1 MPKIS
6 LLAKEICVKMI
17 NKHAFCLTQ
26 RDKWETPCGHTFMPR
41 KHGHKKRK
49 GDEQAMSLQLIL
61 GGSGS
66 GKTYH
71 LYTELIRQSLEQ
83 PDTRY
88 IAIVPEQFTM
98 QTQKEI
104 VSLHPN
110 HGVMNIDI
118 VSFKRLA
125 YRVFE
130 ELAISN
136 PQVLDDMGKSMVLR
150 KVAANKKKD
159 LVLYREHLSK
169 SGFISQLKSM
179 LSELYQYG
187 VSPEMLNERI
197 PDTVSPMLRQK
208 LSDISVIYQG
218 FKDYI
223 RDKYITTEE
232 ILDVLCRVLPRSELI
247 KNSVITL
254 DGYTGFTP
262 VQYRILEL
270 FLRYSKRVIVTV
282 TIDPSENLSRRSGVQ
297 ELFYMSRQM
306 IWKLNELAKETGAGK
321 EKDLLLKNH
330 PAVRYLGEAKEE
342 NKEGGGKVN
351 ALDFLEQNLYR
362 YKGKA
367 CHEASSS
374 IRLIKALNPME
385 EISFVIRSMEEE
397 IRNQGL
403 RYRDMAVITGDIGGY
418 SNEIIHQFQLN
429 KIPFFLDDKKSI
441 LKNPM
446 VELIRAA
453 IEIIQK
459 NFSYESVFR
468 YLRTGL
474 IVGKEEEKTDRL
486 ENYVIAMG
494 IRGFKR
500 WDSQWEGWY
509 RGGKEL
515 NLEELN
521 GFREEIMAPLRRLK
535 EAFGEAD
542 STVASMTRAMTV
554 LLLETGIEEK
564 MLAYEERF
572 REMGEFTLAMEY
584 SQVYGLVMDLFDRLA
599 GLLGEE
605 HVSKREYGEIL
616 DAGFSE
622 IQVGLI
628 PATIDRVVVGDITRT
643 RLDHIKVLFFVGV
656 NDGIVP
662 VKKEKSSLFTDRE
675 REFLGDHQME
685 LAPTARE
692 EGFRQRFYL
701 YLALTKPEKRLVL
714 SYAAMGGSG
723 KSLRPSTLI
732 GELKRLFPGLLEAPP
747 LKMAA
752 PLSMRE
758 AKNQLADG
766 LRDYGKN
773 GEDRRLLE
781 LLKAFLLSDD
791 QREEGKRLTE
801 AAFHAY
807 EQKGIGKI
815 AARALYGSVISGSV
829 TRMEQYASCAY
840 AHFLSYGLELM
851 ERQEYELAA
860 MDIGNLFHDSIDLWF
875 QRMKEEGRDFK
886 TLTEEERKSLVH
898 ECVIKVTEEYG
909 NTILKSSA
917 RNAYLAG
924 KVERITDR
932 TVWALSEQL
941 KKGDFVPVG
950 FEVSFSAADQLKA
963 MRIPLSKEEAIH
975 LRGRIDRMDLCED
988 EEAVYV
994 KIIDYKSGST
1004 AFDLTALYYG
1014 LQLQLVVYMDAALEM
1029 EERRKPDKSVVPA
1042 GIFYYNINDPVI
1054 EREGKMTDEEI
1065 GGRILKQLRM
1075 NGLVN
1080 SDLSAVSHLDHEI
1093 ETESDVIPVSM
1104 KNGIIQEAKSSVAGE
1119 KRFSSLRQFVREKL
1133 KTEGR
1138 EILDGV
1144 IHVNPYKQGNRSAC
1158 DYCPYH
1164 AVCGFDLKTAG
1175 YGFRKFKALKSEEIW
1190 PAIEGVEEEGE

>member
-1 MPKIS
+1 
-6 LLAKEICVKMI
+6 
-17 NKHAFCLTQ
+17 
-26 RDKWETPCGHTFMPR
+26 
-41 KHGHKKRK
+41 
-49 GDEQAMSLQLIL
+49 MSLQFIL

-66 GKTYH
+66 GKTYR
-71 LYTELIRQSLEQ
+71 LYTELIRMSMEE

-88 IAIVPEQFTM
+88 IAVVPEQFTM

-118 VSFKRLA
+118 VSFNRLA
-125 YRVFE
+125 YRIFE
-130 ELAISN
+130 ELAIEN

-150 KVAANKKKD
+150 KVASGKKKE
-159 LVLYREHLSK
+159 LVLYKDHLSK
-169 SGFISQLKSM
+169 TGFISQLKSM

-187 VSPEMLNERI
+187 VTPDMLTEAL
-197 PDTVSPMLRQK
+197 PDTMSPMLKQK
-208 LSDISVIYQG
+208 LLDISVMYQG

-223 RDKYITTEE
+223 KDKYITTEE
-232 ILDVLCRVLPRSELI
+232 ILDVFCRVLPQSELI

-262 VQYRILEL
+262 VQYRILSL
-270 FLRYSKRVIVTV
+270 FLRFCKRVIVTV
-282 TIDPSENLSRRSGVQ
+282 TIDPSENMSRNMGVQ

-306 IWKLNELAKETGAGK
+306 IWKL
-321 EKDLLLKNH
+321 KDLAEKARTSREEDILLLTH
-330 PAVRYLGEAKEE
+330 PAVRFKKTGAKT
-342 NKEGGGKVN
+342 GN

-362 YKGKA
+362 YKGKT
-367 CHEASSS
+367 CKETGS
-374 IRLIKALNPME
+374 IRLVKALNPTE
-385 EISFVIRSMEEE
+385 EITCLVHSMEEA
-397 IRNQGL
+397 IRKQGL
-403 RYRDMAVITGDIGGY
+403 RYKDMAVVTGDLGSY
-418 SNEIIHQFQLN
+418 ANEIIHQFQLN
-429 KIPFFLDDKKSI
+429 GIPYFLDDKKSI

-453 IEIIQK
+453 IEIVQK
-459 NFSYESVFR
+459 DFSYESVFR
-468 YLRTGL
+468 YLRTAL
-474 IVGKEEEKTDRL
+474 VTKKEDKEKTDRL

-500 WDSQWEGWY
+500 WDCAWEGWY
-509 RGGKEL
+509 RGAREL

-521 GFREEIMAPLRRLK
+521 EFREQILAPLRRLR
-535 EAFGEAD
+535 EAFREEA
-542 STVASMTRAMTV
+542 STVKSMTAAVTA
-554 LLLETGIEEK
+554 LLMETGIEEK
-564 MLAYEERF
+564 LLAFEAEFQDR
-572 REMGEFTLAMEY
+572 GELILAKEY

-605 HVSKREYGEIL
+605 HVSGKEYAEIL

-622 IQVGLI
+622 IKVGLI
-628 PATIDRVVVGDITRT
+628 PASVDRVVVGDITRT
-643 RLDHIKVLFFVGV
+643 RLDHVKLLFFVGV

-675 REFLGDHQME
+675 REFLGSQAIE

-701 YLALTKPEKRLVL
+701 YLALTKPEQELIL
-714 SYAAMGGSG
+714 SYSAMDGSG
-723 KSLRPSTLI
+723 KSMRPSTLI
-732 GELKRLFPGLLEAPP
+732 GELKKLFPGLSETIPS
-747 LKMAA
+747 KERV

-758 AKNQLADG
+758 ARELLSDG
-766 LRDYGKN
+766 LREYKQTGGDG
-773 GEDRRLLE
+773 RFFE
-781 LLKAFLLSDD
+781 LFKAFLLSE
-791 QREEGKRLTE
+791 RHSEEGRRLLE
-801 AAFHAY
+801 AAFYTY

-840 AHFLSYGLELM
+840 AHFLNYGLELM

-860 MDIGNLFHDSIDLWF
+860 MDIGNLFHDSIDLCF
-875 QRMKEEGRDFK
+875 QRIKEEGKDFK
-886 TLTEEERKSLVH
+886 SLTEEERKALVH
-898 ECVIKVTEEYG
+898 DCVLHVTEDYG

-932 TVWALSEQL
+932 TMWALTEQL
-941 KKGDFVPVG
+941 KKGDFTPVG
-950 FEVSFSAADQLKA
+950 FEVSFSASDHLRA
-963 MRIPLSKEEAIH
+963 MRIPLSGDEAIH

-994 KIIDYKSGST
+994 KIIDYKSGKT

-1029 EERRKPDKSVVPA
+1029 EERRSPEKPVVPA
-1042 GIFYYNINDPVI
+1042 GIFYYNIGDPLVDK
-1054 EREGKMTDEEI
+1054 EGEMTEEEI
-1065 GGRILKQLRM
+1065 NRRMLKQLRM

-1080 SDLSAVSHLDHEI
+1080 TDLNAITHLDREI
-1093 ETESDVIPVSM
+1093 VTESDVIPVAM
-1104 KNGIIQEAKSSVAGE
+1104 KNGIIQEARSSVAGG
-1119 KRFSSLRQFVREKL
+1119 KRFAALREFVQQKL
-1133 KTEGR
+1133 KKEGR

-1144 IHVNPYKQGNRSAC
+1144 IDVSPYKQGSRSAC

-1164 AVCGFDLKTAG
+1164 AVCGFDLKTEG
-1175 YGFRKFKALKSEEIW
+1175 YGYRRFKALKSEEIW
-1190 PAIEGVEEEGE
+1190 PVIEGEEEAKDDGNQLDG

>member
-1 MPKIS
+1 
-6 LLAKEICVKMI
+6 
-17 NKHAFCLTQ
+17 
-26 RDKWETPCGHTFMPR
+26 
-41 KHGHKKRK
+41 
-49 GDEQAMSLQLIL
+49 MSLQFIL

-66 GKTYH
+66 GKTCR
-71 LYTELIRQSLEQ
+71 LYSELIRMSLEQ

-110 HGVMNIDI
+110 YGVMNIDI

-130 ELAISN
+130 ELAITN

-150 KVAANKKKD
+150 KVASNKKKD
-159 LVLYREHLSK
+159 LVLYKEHLSK
-169 SGFISQLKSM
+169 AGFISQLKSM

-187 VSPEMLNERI
+187 VTPEVLHEKI

-232 ILDVLCRVLPRSELI
+232 ILDVLCRVLPQSELI

-270 FLRYSKRVIVTV
+270 FLRYSRQVMVTV
-282 TIDPSENLSRRSGVQ
+282 TIDPSENMGKKSGMQ
-297 ELFYMSRQM
+297 DLFYMSRQV
-306 IWKLNELAKETGAGK
+306 IWKLNELAKEAQTGR
-321 EKDLLLKNH
+321 EKDILLREH
-330 PAVRYLGEAKEE
+330 PAVRYCREIKEATDRGEEGKKE
-342 NKEGGGKVN
+342 N

-362 YKGKA
+362 YKA
-367 CHEASSS
+367 ESCHTVPDS
-374 IRLIKALNPME
+374 IRLIQALSPSE
-385 EISFVIRSMEEE
+385 EIAFVIRYMEER
-397 IRNQGL
+397 IREQGL
-403 RYRDMAVITGDIGGY
+403 RYRDMAVITGDLGSY
-418 SNEIIHQFQLN
+418 ANDIIHQFQIN
-429 KIPFFLDDKKSI
+429 HIPYFLDDKKSI

-459 NFSYESVFR
+459 DFSYESVFR

-474 IVGKEEEKTDRL
+474 ITKEEEREITDRL

-494 IRGFKR
+494 IRGYKR
-500 WDSQWEGWY
+500 WDSEWEGWY

-515 NLEELN
+515 NLNELN
-521 GFREEIMAPLRRLK
+521 EFREKILVPLRRLR
-535 EAFGEAD
+535 EAFRAED
-542 STVASMTRAMTV
+542 STVKTMTV
-554 LLLETGIEEK
+554 AVAALLMETGIEEK
-564 MLAYEERF
+564 MLAYEAAF
-572 REMGEFTLAMEY
+572 REQGEYSLAKEY

-599 GLLGEE
+599 GLLGDE
-605 HVSKREYGEIL
+605 HVSRREYAEIL

-622 IQVGLI
+622 IKVGLI
-628 PATIDRVVVGDITRT
+628 PASVDRVVVGDITRT
-643 RLDHIKVLFFVGV
+643 RLDHIKVLFFIGV

-675 REFLGDHQME
+675 REFLGSHAVE

-701 YLALTKPEKRLVL
+701 YLALTKPEKELVL
-714 SYAAMGGSG
+714 SYSAMDSGG
-723 KSLRPSTLI
+723 KSMRPSTLVR
-732 GELKRLFPGLLEAPP
+732 ELKKLFPGLTEAVPA
-747 LKMAA
+747 KIRV

-758 AKNQLADG
+758 AKDRLAEG
-766 LRDYGKN
+766 LREYGKS
-773 GEDRRLLE
+773 GEDGALLE
-781 LLKAFLLSDD
+781 LFKAFLLSENHK
-791 QREEGKRLTE
+791 EEGKKLAE
-801 AAFHAY
+801 ASFYAY
-807 EQKGIGKI
+807 EQKGIGKL
-815 AARALYGSVISGSV
+815 AAKALYGSVLSGSV

-840 AHFLSYGLELM
+840 AHFLNYGLELM

-860 MDIGNLFHDSIDLWF
+860 MDIGNLFHDSIDLCF
-875 QRMKEEGRDFK
+875 TRMKEEGKDFRN
-886 TLTEEERKSLVH
+886 LSGEERQALVR
-898 ECVIKVTEEYG
+898 ECVNRVTEEYG

-932 TVWALSEQL
+932 TVWALTEQL

-950 FEVSFSAADQLKA
+950 FEVSFSAADHLKA
-963 MRIPLSKEEAIH
+963 MRIPLSKDEAIH

-1004 AFDLTALYYG
+1004 SFDLTALYYG

-1029 EERRKPDKSVVPA
+1029 EERRQTEKPVVPA
-1042 GIFYYNINDPVI
+1042 GIFYYNINDPI
-1054 EREGKMTDEEI
+1054 IDKEGEMTEEEI
-1065 GGRILKQLRM
+1065 NGRMLKQLRM

-1080 SDLSAVSHLDHEI
+1080 SDLNVISHLDREI
-1093 ETESDVIPVSM
+1093 ETESDVIPVAM
-1104 KNGIIQEAKSSVAGE
+1104 KNGIITEARSSVAGGR
-1119 KRFSSLRQFVREKL
+1119 RFSALRRFAKEKL
-1133 KTEGR
+1133 KSEGR
-1138 EILDGV
+1138 EILDGFLD
-1144 IHVNPYKQGNRSAC
+1144 VNPYKQGNKSAC

-1164 AVCGFDLKTAG
+1164 AVCGFDLKTEG
-1175 YGFRKFKALKSEEIW
+1175 YGYRRFKALKSEEIW
-1190 PAIEGVEEEGE
+1190 PEIEETEKGGEGNGH

>member
-1 MPKIS
+1 
-6 LLAKEICVKMI
+6 
-17 NKHAFCLTQ
+17 
-26 RDKWETPCGHTFMPR
+26 
-41 KHGHKKRK
+41 
-49 GDEQAMSLQLIL
+49 MSLQLIL

-66 GKTYH
+66 GKTCR
-71 LYTELIRQSLEQ
+71 LYTELIEQSMEQ
-83 PDTRY
+83 PDARY
-88 IAIVPEQFTM
+88 IAVVPEQFTM

-150 KVAANKKKD
+150 KVAANKKKE
-159 LVLYREHLSK
+159 LILYKDHLSK

-187 VSPEMLNERI
+187 ISPEILNERI
-197 PDTVSPMLRQK
+197 PDAESPMLRQK

-218 FKDYI
+218 FKEYI
-223 RDKYITTEE
+223 KDKYITTEE
-232 ILDVLCRVLPRSELI
+232 ILDVLCNVLPRSELI

-262 VQYRILEL
+262 VQYRLLEL
-270 FLRYSKRVIVTV
+270 FLRYSKRVIITV
-282 TIDPSENLSRRSGVQ
+282 TIDISENLKRKSGAQ

-306 IWKLNELAKETGAGK
+306 IWKLNELAKSTGAGK
-321 EKDLLLKNH
+321 EEDVLLAGH
-330 PAVRYLGEAKEE
+330 PAVRYLKEDKGEGRNQECCGE
-342 NKEGGGKVN
+342 N

-362 YKGKA
+362 YKGKV
-367 CHEASSS
+367 CRQVPGSV
-374 IRLIKALNPME
+374 RLIKALNPKE
-385 EISFVIRSMEEE
+385 EIAFVIHSMEEE
-397 IRNQGL
+397 IRQQGL
-403 RYRDMAVITGDIGGY
+403 RYRDMAVITGDIGSY
-418 SNEIIHQFQLN
+418 SNEITHQFQLN
-429 KIPFFLDDKKSI
+429 GIPFFLDDKKSI

-446 VELIRAA
+446 VELIRGS
-453 IEIIQK
+453 IEILQK
-459 NFSYESVFR
+459 DFSYESVFR

-474 IVGKEEEKTDRL
+474 ITAKEDEEKTDRL
-486 ENYVIAMG
+486 ENYVLAMG
-494 IRGFKR
+494 IRGFKK
-500 WDSQWEGWY
+500 WDRLWEGWY
-509 RGGKEL
+509 RGGREL

-521 GFREEIMAPLRRLK
+521 GFREDILAPLRRLR
-535 EAFGEAD
+535 EAFGKED
-542 STVASMTRAMTV
+542 STVASMTEAVTSFLM
-554 LLLETGIEEK
+554 ETGIEEK
-564 MLAYEERF
+564 LLAYEKRF

-599 GLLGEE
+599 GLLGKE
-605 HVSKREYGEIL
+605 HVSRREYGEIL

-628 PATIDRVVVGDITRT
+628 PATVDRVVVGDITRT

-675 REFLGDHQME
+675 REFLGSHDME

-692 EGFRQRFYL
+692 EGLRQRFYL
-701 YLALTKPEKRLVL
+701 YLALTKPERKLVL
-714 SYAAMGGSG
+714 SYGAMDGSG
-723 KSLRPSTLI
+723 KSLRPSTLV
-732 GELKRLFPGLLEAPP
+732 GELKRLFPGLSEVFPSRLD
-747 LKMAA
+747 L

-758 AKNQLADG
+758 AKERLTDG

-773 GEDRRLLE
+773 EEDGSFME
-781 LLKAFLLSDD
+781 LLKAFLSSEDYK
-791 QREEGKRLTE
+791 EEGRRLME
-801 AAFHAY
+801 AAFYAY
-807 EQKGIGKI
+807 EKRGIGKV

-840 AHFLSYGLELM
+840 AHFLNYGLELM

-860 MDIGNLFHDSIDLWF
+860 MDVGNLFHDSIDLWF
-875 QRMKEEGRDFK
+875 QRMKEEGRDFR
-886 TLTEEERKSLVH
+886 TLSPEERKLLVH
-898 ECVIKVTEEYG
+898 ECVARVTEEYG

-917 RNAYLAG
+917 RYAYLAG

-941 KKGDFVPVG
+941 KKGDFTPVG

-963 MRIPLSKEEAIH
+963 MRIPLSKEESLH
-975 LRGRIDRMDLCED
+975 LRGRIDRLDLCED
-988 EEAVYV
+988 EDAVYV
-994 KIIDYKSGST
+994 KIIDYKSGTT
-1004 AFDLTALYYG
+1004 AFDLSALYHG

-1029 EERRKPDKSVVPA
+1029 EERKGSGKPVVPA
-1042 GIFYYNINDPVI
+1042 GIFYYNIDDPVI
-1054 EREGKMTDEEI
+1054 EREGEMTEEDI
-1065 GGRILKQLRM
+1065 NGKVLKQLRM

-1080 SDLSAVSHLDHEI
+1080 SDLNAISHLDHEI
-1093 ETESDVIPVSM
+1093 ETESDVIPVAM
-1104 KNGIIQEAKSSVAGE
+1104 KNGIIQEAKSSVAGGN
-1119 KRFSSLRQFVREKL
+1119 RFSSLRQFVREKL
-1133 KTEGR
+1133 KSEGK

-1144 IHVNPYKQGNRSAC
+1144 IDVNPYKQGNRSAC

-1164 AVCGFDLKTAG
+1164 SVCGFDLKTSG

-1190 PAIEGVEEEGE
+1190 PVIEGEEKEGE

>member
-1 MPKIS
+1 
-6 LLAKEICVKMI
+6 
-17 NKHAFCLTQ
+17 
-26 RDKWETPCGHTFMPR
+26 
-41 KHGHKKRK
+41 
-49 GDEQAMSLQLIL
+49 MSLQLIL

-66 GKTYH
+66 GKTFR
-71 LYTELIRQSLEQ
+71 LYTDLIRQSIEQ

-118 VSFKRLA
+118 VSFQRFA

-150 KVAANKKKD
+150 KVASNKKKD
-159 LVLYREHLSK
+159 LVLYKEHLSK

-187 VSPEMLNERI
+187 ITPEMLNQGI
-197 PDTVSPMLRQK
+197 PDNVSPMLRQK

-262 VQYRILEL
+262 VQYRILKL
-270 FLRYSKRVIVTV
+270 LLNYSKRVIVTV
-282 TIDPSENLSRRSGVQ
+282 TIDPSENLNRKTGVQ
-297 ELFYMSRQM
+297 ELFHMSRQM
-306 IWKLNELAKETGAGK
+306 IWKLNELAKETGTGK
-321 EKDLLLKNH
+321 EKDILLKNH
-330 PAVRYLGEAKEE
+330 PAVRFLGAAVTESR
-342 NKEGGGKVN
+342 EGTYGEN

-362 YKGKA
+362 YKGISCQDA
-367 CHEASSS
+367 PGS
-374 IRLIKALNPME
+374 IRLIKAINPMDE
-385 EISFVIRSMEEE
+385 VAFVIRSIEEE
-397 IRNQGL
+397 IRYQGL

-429 KIPFFLDDKKSI
+429 GIPYFLDDKKSI
-441 LKNPM
+441 LKNSM

-453 IEIIQK
+453 MEIIQK
-459 NFSYESVFR
+459 DFTYESVFR

-474 IVGKEEEKTDRL
+474 ITAKEDEEKADRL

-494 IRGFKR
+494 IRGFKK

-521 GFREEIMAPLRRLK
+521 RYREEIMAPLRRLK
-535 EAFGEAD
+535 AAFGETD
-542 STVASMTRAMTV
+542 STVASMTRAVTA
-554 LLLETGIEEK
+554 LLMETGIQEK
-564 MLAYEERF
+564 MLAYEEKF
-572 REMGEFTLAMEY
+572 RAMGEFTLAMEY

-605 HVSKREYGEIL
+605 HVSRREYGEIL

-628 PATIDRVVVGDITRT
+628 PATLDRVVVGDITRT

-714 SYAAMGGSG
+714 SYAAMNGSG

-732 GELKRLFPGLLEAPP
+732 GELKKLFPGLSEASPSRLSVP
-747 LKMAA
+747 LT
-752 PLSMRE
+752 MRE
-758 AKNQLADG
+758 AKDRLADG
-766 LRDYGKN
+766 LRDYGKR
-773 GEDRRLLE
+773 GEERRFLE
-781 LLKAFLLSDD
+781 LLRAFLKSGEH
-791 QREEGKRLTE
+791 REEGKRLTE

-807 EQKGIGKI
+807 EEKGIGKL
-815 AARALYGSVISGSV
+815 AAKALYGSVISGSV

-860 MDIGNLFHDSIDLWF
+860 MDIGNLFHDAIGLWF

-898 ECVIKVTEEYG
+898 ECVTKVTEEYG

-975 LRGRIDRMDLCED
+975 LRGRIDRLDLCED

-1004 AFDLTALYYG
+1004 SFDLSSLYYG

-1029 EERRKPDKSVVPA
+1029 EERRVEDKPVVPA

-1054 EREGKMTDEEI
+1054 DREGEMTDEEVSGKI
-1065 GGRILKQLRM
+1065 QKQLRM

-1080 SDLSAVSHLDHEI
+1080 SDLNAISHLDHEI
-1093 ETESDVIPVSM
+1093 GTESDVIPVAM
-1104 KNGIIQEAKSSVAGE
+1104 KNGIIQEARSSVAGG
-1119 KRFSSLRQFVREKL
+1119 KRFSSLRQYVREKL
-1133 KTEGR
+1133 KSEGR

-1144 IHVNPYKQGNRSAC
+1144 IDVNPYKQGNRSAC

-1175 YGFRKFKALKSEEIW
+1175 YGFRKFKPLKSEEIW
-1190 PAIEGVEEEGE
+1190 PVIEGEEEEGE

>member
-1 MPKIS
+1 
-6 LLAKEICVKMI
+6 
-17 NKHAFCLTQ
+17 
-26 RDKWETPCGHTFMPR
+26 
-41 KHGHKKRK
+41 
-49 GDEQAMSLQLIL
+49 MSLQFIL

-66 GKTYH
+66 GKTCR
-71 LYTELIRQSLEQ
+71 LYSELIRLSLEQ

-104 VSLHPN
+104 VSLHPG

-130 ELAISN
+130 ELAITN

-150 KVAANKKKD
+150 KVAANKKRD
-159 LVLYREHLSK
+159 LILYKELLSK
-169 SGFISQLKSM
+169 TGFISQLKSM

-187 VSPEMLNERI
+187 VTDEMLMEKI
-197 PDTVSPMLRQK
+197 PDTASPMLRQK

-232 ILDVLCRVLPRSELI
+232 ILDVLCRILPRSELI

-262 VQYRILEL
+262 VQYRILGL
-270 FLRYSKRVIVTV
+270 FLRYSRRVMVTV
-282 TIDPSENLSRRSGVQ
+282 TIDPAENMGIKSGMQ
-297 ELFYMSRQM
+297 DLFYMSRQM
-306 IWKLNELAKETGAGK
+306 IWKLNELAKEAQTGR
-321 EKDLLLKNH
+321 EKDILLMNH
-330 PAVRYLGEAKEE
+330 PAVRFLKKHKDDTDLSGNEKE
-342 NKEGGGKVN
+342 N

-362 YKGKA
+362 YKGK
-367 CHEASSS
+367 SFQTVPGS
-374 IRLIKALNPME
+374 IRLFKAMNPSE
-385 EISFVIRSMEEE
+385 EIAFVIRSMEER
-397 IRNQGL
+397 IREKGL
-403 RYRDMAVITGDIGGY
+403 RYRDMAVITGDLGSY
-418 SNEIIHQFQLN
+418 ANDIIHQFQLN
-429 KIPFFLDDKKSI
+429 HIPYFLDDKKSI

-459 NFSYESVFR
+459 DFTYESVFR

-474 IVGKEEEKTDRL
+474 ITTEEEREKTDRL

-494 IRGFKR
+494 IRGYKK
-500 WDSQWEGWY
+500 WDSKWEGWY
-509 RGGKEL
+509 RGGKDID
-515 NLEELN
+515 LN
-521 GFREEIMAPLRRLK
+521 GLNEFREKILVPLRKLR
-535 EAFGEAD
+535 EAFRAED
-542 STVASMTRAMTV
+542 STVKSMTGAV
-554 LLLETGIEEK
+554 AALLMEAGIEK
-564 MLAYEERF
+564 RMLVSGEAFKEQ
-572 REMGEFTLAMEY
+572 GEFSLAKEY

-599 GLLGEE
+599 GLLGDE
-605 HVSKREYGEIL
+605 HVSRREYAEIL

-622 IQVGLI
+622 IKVGLI
-628 PATIDRVVVGDITRT
+628 PASVDRVVVGDITRT

-675 REFLGDHQME
+675 REYLGTHAIE

-701 YLALTKPEKRLVL
+701 YLALTKPEQELII
-714 SYAAMGGSG
+714 SYAAMDSGG
-723 KSLRPSTLI
+723 KSMRPSTLE
-732 GELKRLFPGLLEAPP
+732 GELKKLFPGLSLEIPA
-747 LKMAA
+747 KIRV

-758 AKNQLADG
+758 AKERLAQG
-766 LRDYGKN
+766 LREYGKT
-773 GEDRRLLE
+773 GEDAPVLE
-781 LLKAFLLSDD
+781 LLKEFLLSEDHKK
-791 QREEGKRLTE
+791 EGKMLAE
-801 AAFHAY
+801 ASFYAY
-807 EQKGIGKI
+807 DQKGIGKL
-815 AARALYGSVISGSV
+815 AAKALYGSVLSGSV

-840 AHFLSYGLELM
+840 AHFLNYGLELL

-860 MDIGNLFHDSIDLWF
+860 MDIGNLFHDSIDLCF
-875 QRMKEEGRDFK
+875 TRMKEEGRDFRD
-886 TLTEEERKSLVH
+886 LSAEERKTMVH
-898 ECVIKVTEEYG
+898 ECVNRVTEEYG

-941 KKGDFVPVG
+941 KKGDFTPVG
-950 FEVSFSAADQLKA
+950 FEVSFSAADHLKA
-963 MRIPLSKEEAIH
+963 MRIPLSEDEALH

-1029 EERRKPDKSVVPA
+1029 EERRRTDKAVVPA
-1042 GIFYYNINDPVI
+1042 GIFYYNINDPI
-1054 EREGKMTDEEI
+1054 IDKEGEMTEEEI
-1065 GGRILKQLRM
+1065 NRRMLRQLRM

-1080 SDLSAVSHLDHEI
+1080 SDLNAISHLDHEI
-1093 ETESDVIPVSM
+1093 ETESDVIPVAM
-1104 KNGIIQEAKSSVAGE
+1104 KNGIIKEARSSVAGSG
-1119 KRFSSLRQFVREKL
+1119 RFAALRQFVKEKL
-1133 KTEGR
+1133 ISEGR
-1138 EILDGV
+1138 GILDGV
-1144 IHVNPYKQGNRSAC
+1144 IDVNPYKQGNQCAC
-1158 DYCPYH
+1158 NYCPYH
-1164 AVCGFDLKTAG
+1164 AVCGFDIKTEG
-1175 YGFRKFKALKSEEIW
+1175 YGFRKFKALKSEDIW
-1190 PAIEGVEEEGE
+1190 PVIEGKEKGGDTDGH

>member
-1 MPKIS
+1 
-6 LLAKEICVKMI
+6 
-17 NKHAFCLTQ
+17 
-26 RDKWETPCGHTFMPR
+26 
-41 KHGHKKRK
+41 
-49 GDEQAMSLQLIL
+49 MSLQLIL

-66 GKTYH
+66 GKTCR
-71 LYTELIRQSLEQ
+71 LYTELIRQSIEQ
-83 PDTRY
+83 PDIRY

-130 ELAISN
+130 ELAITN

-159 LVLYREHLSK
+159 LILYKEHLSK

-187 VSPEMLNERI
+187 ISPEKLNEQI
-197 PDTVSPMLRQK
+197 PDTISPMLRQK
-208 LSDISVIYQG
+208 LCDVSVMYQG
-218 FKDYI
+218 FQDYI
-223 RDKYITTEE
+223 KDKYITTEE
-232 ILDVLCRVLPRSELI
+232 ILDVLCKVLPRSELI

-282 TIDPSENLSRRSGVQ
+282 TIDPSEHMTKKSGVQ

-306 IWKLNELAKETGAGK
+306 IWKLQELAKETEAGT
-321 EKDLLLKNH
+321 EKDILLKSH
-330 PAVRYLGEAKEE
+330 PAVRYLGEV
-342 NKEGGGKVN
+342 KEGNREEKAAEN

-362 YKGKA
+362 YKGKSF
-367 CHEASSS
+367 HEASGA

-385 EISFVIRSMEEE
+385 EIAFMIRSMEEE

-403 RYRDMAVITGDIGGY
+403 RYRDMAVITGDIEGY
-418 SNEIIHQFQLN
+418 SNEMIHQFQLN
-429 KIPFFLDDKKSI
+429 GIPYFMDNKKSI

-453 IEIIQK
+453 MEMMQK
-459 NFSYESVFR
+459 DFSYESVFR

-474 IVGKEEEKTDRL
+474 IVDKEDGEKIDRL

-500 WDSQWEGWY
+500 WNSMWEGWY

-515 NLEELN
+515 NLQELN
-521 GFREEIMAPLRRLK
+521 EFREKLMAPLKRLR
-535 EAFGEAD
+535 EAFGQAD
-542 STVASMTRAMTV
+542 STVTSMTGGVAAFLM
-554 LLLETGIEEK
+554 ETGIEEK
-564 MLAYEERF
+564 MLAYGKRF
-572 REMGEFTLAMEY
+572 REMGEFALAMEY
-584 SQVYGLVMDLFDRLA
+584 TQVYGLVMDLFDRLV

-605 HVSKREYGEIL
+605 KVSRREYGEIL

-622 IQVGLI
+622 IKVGLI
-628 PATIDRVVVGDITRT
+628 PATVDRVVVGDITRT

-675 REFLGDHQME
+675 REFLGSHDME

-692 EGFRQRFYL
+692 EGLRQRFYL

-714 SYAAMGGSG
+714 SYAAMDSSG
-723 KSLRPSTLI
+723 KSLRPSTLV
-732 GELKRLFPGLLEAPP
+732 GELKRLFPNLSETTPSGKEV
-747 LKMAA
+747 

-758 AKNQLADG
+758 AKDRLADG
-766 LRDYGKN
+766 LRSYGKN
-773 GEDRRLLE
+773 GEEEKLLE
-781 LLKAFLLSDD
+781 LLKAFLLSEDHK
-791 QREEGKRLTE
+791 EEGKRLTE
-801 AAFHAY
+801 AAFYAY
-807 EQKGIGKI
+807 EKKGIGKV
-815 AARALYGSVISGSV
+815 AAKALYGSVISGSV

-840 AHFLSYGLELM
+840 AHFLNYGLELT

-875 QRMKEEGRDFK
+875 QRMKEEGRDFQ
-886 TLTEEERKSLVH
+886 TLTAEERRHLVH
-898 ECVIKVTEEYG
+898 ECVKEVTEEYG

-941 KKGDFVPVG
+941 KKGDFIPVG

-988 EEAVYV
+988 EDAVYV

-1004 AFDLTALYYG
+1004 AFDLTSLYYG

-1029 EERRKPDKSVVPA
+1029 EERRKPDKPVVPA

-1054 EREGKMTDEEI
+1054 DKEGEMTDEEI
-1065 GGRILKQLRM
+1065 DKRRLKQLRM

-1080 SDLSAVSHLDHEI
+1080 SDLSAISHLDREI
-1093 ETESDVIPVSM
+1093 ETESDVIPVAM
-1104 KNGIIQEAKSSVAGE
+1104 KNGIIQDARSSVAGS
-1119 KRFSSLRQFVREKL
+1119 KRFLALRQFVREKL
-1133 KTEGR
+1133 KAEGK
-1138 EILDGV
+1138 EILDGE

-1164 AVCGFDLKTAG
+1164 AVCGFDLKTTG

-1190 PAIEGVEEEGE
+1190 PAIEGEEEEGE

>member
-1 MPKIS
+1 
-6 LLAKEICVKMI
+6 
-17 NKHAFCLTQ
+17 
-26 RDKWETPCGHTFMPR
+26 
-41 KHGHKKRK
+41 
-49 GDEQAMSLQLIL
+49 MSLQLIL

-66 GKTYH
+66 GKTFR
-71 LYTELIRQSLEQ
+71 LYTQLIRQSIEQ

-130 ELAISN
+130 ELGVKN
-136 PQVLDDMGKSMVLR
+136 PQILDDMGKSMVLR

-159 LVLYREHLSK
+159 LVLYKEHLSK
-169 SGFISQLKSM
+169 SGFIAQLKSM

-187 VSPEMLNERI
+187 ISPEMLNGEMPESI
-197 PDTVSPMLRQK
+197 SPMLRQK

-218 FKDYI
+218 FTDYI
-223 RDKYITTEE
+223 KDRYITTEE

-270 FLRYSKRVIVTV
+270 FLRFSRQVIVTV
-282 TIDPSENLSRRSGVQ
+282 TIDPADIMRKNSGVQ

-306 IWKLNELAKETGAGK
+306 IWKLNGLVKETGAGK
-321 EKDLLLKNH
+321 EKDILLKNH
-330 PAVRYLGEAKEE
+330 PAVRFLREFQKE
-342 NKEGGGKVN
+342 NRHTDN

-362 YKGKA
+362 YKGKV
-367 CHEASSS
+367 CQETSGS
-374 IRLIKALNPME
+374 IRLIKALNPVE
-385 EISFVIRSMEEE
+385 EIAFVIRSMEEE
-397 IRNQGL
+397 IRNHGL

-429 KIPFFLDDKKSI
+429 GIPYFMDNKKSI

-446 VELIRAA
+446 VEMIRAA
-453 IEIIQK
+453 VEVIEK
-459 NFSYESVFR
+459 GFSYESVFR

-474 IVGKEEEKTDRL
+474 IAGKEDEAKTDRL

-500 WDSQWEGWY
+500 WDLQWEGWY
-509 RGGKEL
+509 RGGREL

-521 GFREEIMAPLRRLK
+521 EFREEIMAPLRRLR
-535 EAFGEAD
+535 EAFKNPD
-542 STVASMTRAMTV
+542 STVVSMTGALVSFLMEV
-554 LLLETGIEEK
+554 GIEEK
-564 MLAYEERF
+564 MLAYEEKF

-599 GLLGEE
+599 GLLGQE
-605 HVSKREYGEIL
+605 HISRREFGEIL

-628 PATIDRVVVGDITRT
+628 PATLDRVVVGDITRT
-643 RLDHIKVLFFVGV
+643 RLDHIKVLFFIGV

-675 REFLGDHQME
+675 REFLGTHDME

-692 EGFRQRFYL
+692 EGLRQRFYL

-714 SYAAMGGSG
+714 SYAAMNSSG
-723 KSLRPSTLI
+723 KSLRPSILV
-732 GELKRLFPGLLEAPP
+732 GELKRLFPGLMETSPVRPAV
-747 LKMAA
+747 
-752 PLSMRE
+752 PLSMCE
-758 AKNQLADG
+758 AKDRLAVG
-766 LRDYGKN
+766 LRELGKT
-773 GEDRRLLE
+773 GEDRKLFE
-781 LLKAFLLSDD
+781 LLKAFLLSEDH
-791 QREEGKRLTE
+791 REAGKRMTE
-801 AAFHAY
+801 AAFYAY
-807 EQKGIGKI
+807 EKRGIGKM
-815 AARALYGSVISGSV
+815 AAKALYGSVLSGSV

-840 AHFLSYGLELM
+840 AHFLNYGLELR
-851 ERQEYELAA
+851 ERQRYELAA

-875 QRMKEEGRDFK
+875 QRMKEEEKDYK
-886 TLTEEERKSLVH
+886 DLTEEERKSLVH
-898 ECVIKVTEEYG
+898 ECVAKVTGEYG
-909 NTILKSSA
+909 NTILQSSA
-917 RNAYLAG
+917 RNTYLAG

-932 TVWALSEQL
+932 TVWALTEQL

-963 MRIPLSKEEAIH
+963 MRIPLSGEEAIH

-994 KIIDYKSGST
+994 KIIDYKSGSK

-1014 LQLQLVVYMDAALEM
+1014 LELQLVVYMDAALEM
-1029 EERRKPDKSVVPA
+1029 EERNNPGKPVVPA

-1054 EREGKMTDEEI
+1054 DREGTMTAEEI
-1065 GGRILKQLRM
+1065 DGKILKQLRM

-1080 SDLSAVSHLDHEI
+1080 SDLNAISHLDHEI
-1093 ETESDVIPVSM
+1093 ETESDVIPVAM
-1104 KNGIIQEAKSSVAGE
+1104 KNGIIQEARSSVAGGR
-1119 KRFSSLRQFVREKL
+1119 RFSALSQYVREKL
-1133 KTEGR
+1133 TSEGR

-1144 IHVNPYKQGNRSAC
+1144 IDINPYKQGGRSAC

-1164 AVCGFDLKTAG
+1164 GVCGFDLKTSG

-1190 PAIEGVEEEGE
+1190 TEIEGQGEEEANGD

>member
-1 MPKIS
+1 
-6 LLAKEICVKMI
+6 
-17 NKHAFCLTQ
+17 
-26 RDKWETPCGHTFMPR
+26 
-41 KHGHKKRK
+41 
-49 GDEQAMSLQLIL
+49 MSLQFIL

-66 GKTYH
+66 GKTYR
-71 LYTELIRQSLEQ
+71 LYTELIRLSMKE

-88 IAIVPEQFTM
+88 IAVVPEQFTM

-118 VSFKRLA
+118 VSFNRLA
-125 YRVFE
+125 YRIFE
-130 ELAISN
+130 ELAIEN

-150 KVAANKKKD
+150 KVASGKKKE
-159 LVLYREHLSK
+159 LVLYKEHLGK
-169 SGFISQLKSM
+169 TGFISQLKSM

-187 VSPEMLNERI
+187 VTPDMLSEDL
-197 PDTVSPMLRQK
+197 PDTMSPMLKQK
-208 LSDISVIYQG
+208 LSDISVMYQG

-223 RDKYITTEE
+223 KDKYITTEE
-232 ILDVLCRVLPRSELI
+232 ILDVFCRVLPQSELI

-262 VQYRILEL
+262 VQYRILSL
-270 FLRYSKRVIVTV
+270 FLRFCKRVIVTV
-282 TIDPSENLSRRSGVQ
+282 TIDPSENMSRKMGVQ

-306 IWKLNELAKETGAGK
+306 IWKLNDLAEEAHTSR
-321 EKDLLLKNH
+321 EKDILLLEH
-330 PAVRYLGEAKEE
+330 PAVRFKKTETE
-342 NKEGGGKVN
+342 NEN

-362 YKGKA
+362 YKGKT
-367 CHEASSS
+367 HKETESL
-374 IRLIKALNPME
+374 RLVKALNPTE
-385 EISFVIRSMEEE
+385 EITYLIHSMEEA
-397 IRNQGL
+397 IRKRGL
-403 RYRDMAVITGDIGGY
+403 RYRDMAVVTGDLGSY
-418 SNEIIHQFQLN
+418 ANEITHQFQIN
-429 KIPFFLDDKKSI
+429 GIPYFLDDKKSI

-453 IEIIQK
+453 IEILQK
-459 NFSYESVFR
+459 DFSYESVFR
-468 YLRTGL
+468 YLRTAL
-474 IVGKEEEKTDRL
+474 VTKKEDKEKTDRL

-500 WDSQWEGWY
+500 WDSVWEGWY
-509 RGGKEL
+509 RGAKEL

-521 GFREEIMAPLRRLK
+521 EFKEQIIAPLRRLR
-535 EAFGEAD
+535 EAFREEE
-542 STVASMTRAMTV
+542 STVKSMTAAVTA
-554 LLLETGIEEK
+554 LLMETGIEEK
-564 MLAYEERF
+564 LLVFEAQF
-572 REMGEFTLAMEY
+572 KEMGQLTLAKEY

-605 HVSKREYGEIL
+605 HVSRKEYAEIL

-622 IQVGLI
+622 IKVGLI
-628 PATIDRVVVGDITRT
+628 PASVDRVVVGDITRT
-643 RLDHIKVLFFVGV
+643 RLDHVKVLFFVGV

-675 REFLGDHQME
+675 REFLGNQAIE

-701 YLALTKPEKRLVL
+701 YLALTKPEQELIL
-714 SYAAMGGSG
+714 SYSAMDGSG
-723 KSLRPSTLI
+723 KSMRPSTLI
-732 GELKRLFPGLLEAPP
+732 GELKKLFPGLLEIIPS
-747 LKMAA
+747 KDRV

-758 AKNQLADG
+758 ARDFLSDG
-766 LRDYGKN
+766 LREYKLTGGDG
-773 GEDRRLLE
+773 RFLE
-781 LLKAFLLSDD
+781 LFKAFLLSD
-791 QREEGKRLTE
+791 RHSGEGRRLLE
-801 AAFHAY
+801 AAFYTY

-840 AHFLSYGLELM
+840 AHFLNYGLELM

-860 MDIGNLFHDSIDLWF
+860 MDIGNLFHDSIDLCF
-875 QRMKEEGRDFK
+875 QRIKEEGKDFK
-886 TLTEEERKSLVH
+886 SLTEEERKALVH
-898 ECVIKVTEEYG
+898 DCVVHVTEDYG

-932 TVWALSEQL
+932 TMWALTEQL
-941 KKGDFVPVG
+941 KKGDFTPVG
-950 FEVSFSAADQLKA
+950 FEVSFSASDHLRA
-963 MRIPLSKEEAIH
+963 MRIPLSGDEAIH

-988 EEAVYV
+988 EDAVYV
-994 KIIDYKSGST
+994 KIIDYKSGGT

-1029 EERRKPDKSVVPA
+1029 EERKKPEKPVVPA
-1042 GIFYYNINDPVI
+1042 GIFYYNIGDPIVDK
-1054 EREGKMTDEEI
+1054 EGDMTDEEI
-1065 GGRILKQLRM
+1065 SQRMLKQLRM

-1080 SDLSAVSHLDHEI
+1080 TDLNAISHLDHEI
-1093 ETESDVIPVSM
+1093 ETESDVIPVAM
-1104 KNGIIQEAKSSVAGE
+1104 KNGIIQEAKSSVAGG
-1119 KRFSSLRQFVREKL
+1119 KRFAALREFVQEKL
-1133 KTEGR
+1133 KTEGK

-1144 IHVNPYKQGNRSAC
+1144 IDVSPYKQGSRSAC

-1164 AVCGFDLKTAG
+1164 AVCGFDLKTEG
-1175 YGFRKFKALKSEEIW
+1175 YGYRKFKALKSEEIW
-1190 PAIEGVEEEGE
+1190 PVIEGEEEAEDDGNKLDG

>member
-1 MPKIS
+1 
-6 LLAKEICVKMI
+6 
-17 NKHAFCLTQ
+17 
-26 RDKWETPCGHTFMPR
+26 
-41 KHGHKKRK
+41 
-49 GDEQAMSLQLIL
+49 MSLQFIL

-66 GKTYH
+66 GKTFC
-71 LYTELIRQSLEQ
+71 LYKELIRLSQEA

-104 VSLHPN
+104 VSLHPS

-130 ELAISN
+130 ELAVTN

-150 KVAANKKKD
+150 KVAANKKKE
-159 LVLYREHLSK
+159 LVLYKEHLSK
-169 SGFISQLKSM
+169 AGFISQLKSM

-187 VSPEMLNERI
+187 VTPDMLGEKI
-197 PDTVSPMLRQK
+197 PDTVSPVLKQK
-208 LSDISVIYQG
+208 LSDIAVIYQG

-232 ILDVLCRVLPRSELI
+232 ILDVLCKVLPESELI

-270 FLRYSKRVIVTV
+270 FLRYSKRVMVTV
-282 TIDPSENLSRRSGVQ
+282 TIDPSENMSRKSGVQ

-306 IWKLNELAKETGAGK
+306 IWKLNQLAKETETK
-321 EKDLLLKNH
+321 RDQDILLMEH
-330 PAVRYLGEAKEE
+330 PAVRYRKEAEE
-342 NKEGGGKVN
+342 NREQEEGGVKEN

-362 YKGKA
+362 YKGR
-367 CHEASSS
+367 SFQPPPGS
-374 IRLIKALNPME
+374 IRLIQALNPSE
-385 EISFVIRSMEEE
+385 EIAFVIRSMETYVRE
-397 IRNQGL
+397 QGL
-403 RYRDMAVITGDIGGY
+403 RYRDMAVITGDLGSY
-418 SNEIIHQFQLN
+418 ANEIIHQFQLN
-429 KIPFFLDDKKSI
+429 GIPYFLDDKKSI

-453 IEIIQK
+453 IEMIQK
-459 NFSYESVFR
+459 DFSYETVFR

-474 IVGKEEEKTDRL
+474 VTGEETGEKTDRL

-494 IRGFKR
+494 IRGFKK
-500 WDSQWEGWY
+500 WDSVWKGWY
-509 RGGKEL
+509 RGGKDL

-521 GFREEIMAPLRRLK
+521 EFREEIMDPLRRLR
-535 EAFGEAD
+535 EAFREED
-542 STVASMTRAMTV
+542 STVKTMTRALTV
-554 LLLETGIEEK
+554 LLMETGIEEK
-564 MLAYEERF
+564 MLAYEAKF
-572 REMGEFTLAMEY
+572 REMGEFSLAKEY
-584 SQVYGLVMDLFDRLA
+584 SQVYGLVMELFDRVA
-599 GLLGEE
+599 GLLGDE
-605 HVSKREYGEIL
+605 HVGRREYAEIL

-622 IQVGLI
+622 IKVGLI
-628 PATIDRVVVGDITRT
+628 PASVDRVVVGDITRT

-675 REFLGDHQME
+675 REFLGNHAIE
-685 LAPTARE
+685 LAPTAKE

-701 YLALTKPEKRLVL
+701 YLALTKPEKELVI
-714 SYAAMGGSG
+714 SYAAMDSGG
-723 KSLRPSTLI
+723 KSMRPSTLA
-732 GELKRLFPGLLEAPP
+732 GELKKLFPGLSHALPE
-747 LKMAA
+747 KMRV
-752 PLSMRE
+752 PMSMRE
-758 AKNQLADG
+758 AKDRLAEG
-766 LRDYGKN
+766 LREYGKN
-773 GEDRRLLE
+773 GADAGFLE
-781 LLKAFLLSDD
+781 LFKAFLQSEEYK
-791 QREEGKRLTE
+791 EEGKKLVT
-801 AAFHAY
+801 AAFYSY
-807 EQKGIGKI
+807 EQKGIGKV
-815 AARALYGSVISGSV
+815 AAKALYGSVISGSV

-860 MDIGNLFHDSIDLWF
+860 MDIGNLFHDSIDMWF
-875 QRMKEEGRDFK
+875 NRMKEEGRDFK
-886 TLTEEERKSLVH
+886 SLSEEERKTLVH
-898 ECVIKVTEEYG
+898 ECVAQVTEDYG

-941 KKGDFVPVG
+941 KKGDFTPVG
-950 FEVSFSAADQLKA
+950 FEVSFSADDQLKA

-1004 AFDLTALYYG
+1004 AFDLTALFYG

-1029 EERRKPDKSVVPA
+1029 EERRRQDKPVVPA
-1042 GIFYYNINDPVI
+1042 GIFYYNISDPVVDK
-1054 EREGKMTDEEI
+1054 EGEMTEEEI
-1065 GGRILKQLRM
+1065 NGRMLKQLRM

-1080 SDLSAVSHLDHEI
+1080 SDLSAISHLDHEI
-1093 ETESDVIPVSM
+1093 ETESDVIPVAM
-1104 KNGIIQEAKSSVAGE
+1104 KNGIIQEARSSVAGGR
-1119 KRFSSLRQFVREKL
+1119 RFDALRTFVREKL
-1133 KTEGR
+1133 KSEGR
-1138 EILDGV
+1138 EILNGV
-1144 IHVNPYKQGNRSAC
+1144 IDVNPYKQGTRCAC

-1164 AVCGFDLKTAG
+1164 AVCGFDLKTGG
-1175 YGFRKFKALKSEEIW
+1175 YGYRKFGTLKSGEIW
-1190 PAIEGVEEEGE
+1190 PVIEGEEEKGEEDGDSLDG

>member
-1 MPKIS
+1 
-6 LLAKEICVKMI
+6 
-17 NKHAFCLTQ
+17 
-26 RDKWETPCGHTFMPR
+26 
-41 KHGHKKRK
+41 
-49 GDEQAMSLQLIL
+49 MSLQMIL

-66 GKTYH
+66 GKTCR
-71 LYTELIRQSLEQ
+71 LYTELIEQSMEQ
-83 PDTRY
+83 PDARY

-150 KVAANKKKD
+150 KVAANKKKE
-159 LVLYREHLSK
+159 LILYKEHLSK

-187 VSPEMLNERI
+187 ISPEILNERI
-197 PDTVSPMLRQK
+197 PDAESPMLRQK

-223 RDKYITTEE
+223 KDKYITTEE
-232 ILDVLCRVLPRSELI
+232 ILDVLCNVLPRSELI

-262 VQYRILEL
+262 VQYRLLEL

-282 TIDPSENLSRRSGVQ
+282 TIDISENLKRKSGAQ

-306 IWKLNELAKETGAGK
+306 IWKLNELAKSTGAGK
-321 EKDLLLKNH
+321 EEDVLLASH
-330 PAVRYLGEAKEE
+330 PAVRYLKEDKGEGRSQECCGE
-342 NKEGGGKVN
+342 N

-362 YKGKA
+362 YKGKV
-367 CHEASSS
+367 CRQVPGS
-374 IRLIKALNPME
+374 IRLIKALNPKE
-385 EISFVIRSMEEE
+385 EIAFVIRSMEEE
-397 IRNQGL
+397 IRQQGL
-403 RYRDMAVITGDIGGY
+403 RYRDMAVITGDIGSY
-418 SNEIIHQFQLN
+418 SNEITHQFQLN
-429 KIPFFLDDKKSI
+429 GIPFFLDDKKSI

-446 VELIRAA
+446 VELIRAS
-453 IEIIQK
+453 IEILQK

-474 IVGKEEEKTDRL
+474 ITAKEDEEKTDRL
-486 ENYVIAMG
+486 ENYVLAMG
-494 IRGFKR
+494 IRGFKK
-500 WDSQWEGWY
+500 WDCLWEGWY

-521 GFREEIMAPLRRLK
+521 GFREEILAPLRRLR
-535 EAFGEAD
+535 EAFGKED
-542 STVASMTRAMTV
+542 STVASMTEAVTSFLM
-554 LLLETGIEEK
+554 ETGIEEK
-564 MLAYEERF
+564 LLAYEKRF

-599 GLLGEE
+599 GLLGKE
-605 HVSKREYGEIL
+605 HVSRREYGEIL

-628 PATIDRVVVGDITRT
+628 PATVDRVVVGDITRT

-675 REFLGDHQME
+675 REFLGNHDME

-692 EGFRQRFYL
+692 EGLRQRFYL
-701 YLALTKPEKRLVL
+701 YLALTKPERKLVL
-714 SYAAMGGSG
+714 SYGAMDGSG
-723 KSLRPSTLI
+723 KSLRPSTLV
-732 GELKRLFPGLLEAPP
+732 GELKRLFPGLSEVSPSRLSV
-747 LKMAA
+747 

-758 AKNQLADG
+758 AKDRLADG
-766 LRDYGKN
+766 LREYGKN
-773 GEDRRLLE
+773 GEDGRFLE
-781 LLKAFLLSDD
+781 LLKAFLSSEDYKK
-791 QREEGKRLTE
+791 EGERLTE
-801 AAFHAY
+801 AAFYAY
-807 EQKGIGKI
+807 EKRGIGKA

-840 AHFLSYGLELM
+840 AHFLNYGLELM

-860 MDIGNLFHDSIDLWF
+860 MDVGNLFHDSIDLWF
-875 QRMKEEGRDFK
+875 QRMKEEGRDFR
-886 TLTEEERKSLVH
+886 TLSPEERKLLVH
-898 ECVIKVTEEYG
+898 ECVARVTEEYG

-917 RNAYLAG
+917 RYAYLAG

-941 KKGDFVPVG
+941 KKGDFTPVG

-963 MRIPLSKEEAIH
+963 MRIPLSKEESLH
-975 LRGRIDRMDLCED
+975 LRGRIDRLDLCED
-988 EEAVYV
+988 EDAVYV
-994 KIIDYKSGST
+994 KIIDYKSGTT
-1004 AFDLTALYYG
+1004 AFDLSALYHG

-1029 EERRKPDKSVVPA
+1029 EERKGPGKPVVPA
-1042 GIFYYNINDPVI
+1042 GIFYYNIDDPVI
-1054 EREGKMTDEEI
+1054 EREGEMTEEDI
-1065 GGRILKQLRM
+1065 NGKVLKQLRM

-1080 SDLSAVSHLDHEI
+1080 SDLNAISHLDHEI
-1093 ETESDVIPVSM
+1093 ETESDVIPVAM
-1104 KNGIIQEAKSSVAGE
+1104 KNGIIQEAKSSVAGGN
-1119 KRFSSLRQFVREKL
+1119 RFSSLRQFVREKL
-1133 KTEGR
+1133 KSEGK

-1144 IHVNPYKQGNRSAC
+1144 IDVNPYKQGNRSAC

-1164 AVCGFDLKTAG
+1164 SVCGFDLKTSG

-1190 PAIEGVEEEGE
+1190 PVIEGEEKEGE